1 MDSGVLGLA
10 AVTWNDAW
18 NATASESG
26 LRLPVEPARL
36 LELLRGLPVARA
48 LLADLQ
54 RAVSTGRSV
63 ELIVSPDHQ
72 VAEIATGSGHH
83 VLTQAARN
91 AVLAALLV
99 RSQAPASSREGSRQD
114 ALERSGASAEAVAT
128 SRPRPPGILWEVP
141 SAPRQRPP
149 LETIALPWLGPSAYL
164 EVQGDHS
171 GGSAPQPQSEVTIA
185 RLHLQLPQL
194 GTFDAAI
201 RVCGSAVAVSVDCA
215 GANDLQAQLAVLQQ
229 RLQARGLVSAHV
241 GPASQRST
249 S

>member
-1 MDSGVLGLA
+1 
-10 AVTWNDAW
+10 
-18 NATASESG
+18 
-26 LRLPVEPARL
+26 LPVDPARL
-36 LELLRGLPVARA
+36 LEVLRGLPVARA

-63 ELIVSPDHQ
+63 ELIVSPDRQ
-72 VAEIATGSGHH
+72 VAEIATGSGHY

-91 AVLAALLV
+91 AVLAAGVV
-99 RSQAPASSREGSRQD
+99 RSQAPVASREASTQD
-114 ALERSGASAEAVAT
+114 ALESGASAEPAAT

-141 SAPRQRPP
+141 SAPRQRES

-164 EVQGDHS
+164 EVQRDRT
-171 GGSAPQPQSEVTIA
+171 GGSALQQQSEVVCA

-194 GTFDAAI
+194 GPFDAAI
-201 RVCGSAVAVSVDCA
+201 RVCGTAVAVSIDCA
-215 GANDLQAQLAVLQQ
+215 GAKDIEVQLAALQQ

-241 GPASQRST
+241 GMASQRSV